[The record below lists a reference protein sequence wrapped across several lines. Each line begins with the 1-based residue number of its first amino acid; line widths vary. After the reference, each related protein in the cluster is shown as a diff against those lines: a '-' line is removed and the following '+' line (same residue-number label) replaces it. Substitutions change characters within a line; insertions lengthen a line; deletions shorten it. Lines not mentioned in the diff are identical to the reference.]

1 MQVPLGKPL
10 FLIPGA
16 MAILGL
22 PQGSGVRHCAKGSSC
37 LQETWGNCGQRKQ
50 PGAGVG
56 EPGLGWDCLAWGW
69 PVPHP
74 LTWC

>member
-10 FLIPGA
+10 FPIPGA

-22 PQGSGVRHCAKGSSC
+22 PQGSGLRHCAKGSSC